1 MTEENNSQSE
11 AVNQSEET
19 TQQPQEAAVAAEA
32 AAAESTASEQQE
44 GFEWFVLQTLSNQEG
59 KVKRYL
65 DKFRVV
71 EEMEDYVGEVL
82 MPTETVA
89 EVKNGKRRT
98 VVRKFY
104 PGYVFVQLRLF
115 GEDGKVMQKPWY
127 FIQKTEG
134 VIGFAGGENPQ
145 ALKADEIDRIRNQMK
160 ESEGVEKTKVS
171 FVVGQELKIT
181 DGPFLNLNGTVEN
194 ISPET
199 GKLKLLVSIFG
210 RMTPVELEFWQVTTV
225 LD

>member
-1 MTEENNSQSE
+1 MTEENNSQPE
-11 AVNQSEET
+11 AVNQPAEAPT
-19 TQQPQEAAVAAEA
+19 TDQPQEASEQP
-32 AAAESTASEQQE
+32 AAAEQKE

-71 EEMEDYVGEVL
+71 EEMEDYIGEVL
-82 MPTETVA
+82 MPTETVT
-89 EVKNGKRRT
+89 EVKNGKRRS

-104 PGYVFVQLRLF
+104 PGYVFVEMRLY
-115 GEDGKVMQKPWY
+115 GDDGKIMQKPWY

-145 ALKADEIDRIRNQMK
+145 ALKADEIDRIRNQMI
-160 ESEGVEKTKVS
+160 EAEGVEKPRVS
-171 FVVGQELKIT
+171 FDIGQELKIT
-181 DGPFLNLNGTVEN
+181 DGPFLNLNGKVEEVN
-194 ISPET
+194 PDT

-210 RMTPVELEFWQVTTV
+210 RMTPVELEYWQVTTV